1 VKCVGT
7 RIGNYILDLRAV
19 YKLGVFS
26 DIKSEH
32 IFFNNYLNDF
42 ITLGRKITNNVR
54 LTIQKELCDQN
65 SVLKKG
71 FDNLFYPIDSVKMHL
86 PLIIGD
92 YTDFYSSKYHAEN
105 VGRIFRGEAEALA
118 PNWKHMP
125 IAYHGR
131 SSSIVI
137 SGTEIKRPSGQFIIN
152 DKPIFGSSEK
162 VDFEL
167 EIATV
172 IGKENKLG
180 SSISINDAND
190 YIFGFCLL
198 NDWSARDIQSWEYRP
213 LGPFLG
219 KNFATTI
226 SPWIITVE
234 ALEQFKT
241 AGQDQSRT
249 LNYLSDNQHQ
259 SFDINLSV
267 FVNNT
272 ELVNTNF
279 KNLYWTPQ
287 QQIAHHTVNGCNLR
301 VGDLLGSGTISGP
314 EEKGKGCLLEA
325 TYGGEKAINLNKE
338 QIFFLRNDDKVE
350 LRGYCKKNGIRVGF
364 GKASG
369 KLKN

>member
-1 VKCVGT
+1 VFGEIKS
-7 RIGNYILDLRAV
+7 
-19 YKLGVFS
+19 KHVFS
-26 DIKSEH
+26 ND
-32 IFFNNYLNDF
+32 YLNDF
-42 ITLGRKITNNVR
+42 IALGKVITNGVR
-54 LTIQKELCDQN
+54 STIQQELCNDN
-65 SVLKKG
+65 SILKKE
-71 FDNLFYPIDSVKMHL
+71 FDHLSHEIDSVQLHL
-86 PLIIGD
+86 PLIVGD

-131 SSSIVI
+131 SSSIVV
-137 SGTEIKRPSGQFIIN
+137 SGTEIKRPSGQFLIN
-152 DKPIFGSSEK
+152 DEPLFGPSVK

-167 EIATV
+167 EMATV

-180 SSISINDAND
+180 VPININDANA

-226 SPWIITVE
+226 SPWIITIE

-241 AGQDQSRT
+241 AGQVQSET
-249 LNYLSDNQHQ
+249 LKYLSDNQNQ

-267 FVNNT
+267 VLNNT

-314 EEKGKGCLLEA
+314 EPKGKGCLLEA
-325 TYGGEKAINLNKE
+325 TYGGEKTINLNQE
-338 QIFFLRNDDKVE
+338 QITFLRNDDKVE

-369 KLKN
+369 KLKKQ